1 MSLVTGGGPF
11 FAKHRSQ
18 FVEEQAI
25 DRVHR
30 LNQTVDVVVYKLTV
44 KDTVEERIVE
54 LQDKKRELANAT
66 VEGKAVGKLSMKDIM
81 GLFRRDAEHTH
92 QGDAGLKLGE
102 KTRVL
107 GGQMS
112 GAGVRGL
119 EERERIG
126 KRASPPVMERDR
138 MKNASREDSVYSR
151 RW

>member
-1 MSLVTGGGPF
+1 MLTIP
-11 FAKHRSQ
+11 SQ

-44 KDTVEERIVE
+44 KDTVEERIIE

-66 VEGKAVGKLSMKDIM
+66 IEGKAVGKLSMKDIM

-92 QGDAGLKLGE
+92 PGDVGLGLGE

-107 GGQMS
+107 GAQM
-112 GAGVRGL
+112 GGGGGGGVRGV
-119 EERERIG
+119 EERERAG
-126 KRASPPVMERDR
+126 KRASPPVMERQRARD
-138 MKNASREDSVYSR
+138 AVREESVFSR

>member
-1 MSLVTGGGPF
+1 M
-11 FAKHRSQ
+11 AKHRSQ

-92 QGDAGLKLGE
+92 HGDAGLKLGE

-107 GGQMS
+107 GGQMN
-112 GAGVRGL
+112 GGVRGL
-119 EERERIG
+119 EERERVG
-126 KRASPPVMERDR
+126 KKASPPGMERNR
-138 MKNASREDSVYSR
+138 MKSAPKEDSVYSR

>member
-1 MSLVTGGGPF
+1 M
-11 FAKHRSQ
+11 HQ

-44 KDTVEERIVE
+44 KDTVEERIIE

-66 VEGKAVGKLSMKDIM
+66 VEGKAVGKLNMNDIM
-81 GLFRRDAEHTH
+81 GLFRRDAEHAH
-92 QGDAGLKLGE
+92 HSEAGFGLGE
-102 KTRVL
+102 RTRIL
-107 GGQMS
+107 GGQGS
-112 GAGVRGL
+112 VGVRGL

-126 KRASPPVMERDR
+126 KRASPPVMERQRVKDV
-138 MKNASREDSVYSR
+138 SREDSVYSR